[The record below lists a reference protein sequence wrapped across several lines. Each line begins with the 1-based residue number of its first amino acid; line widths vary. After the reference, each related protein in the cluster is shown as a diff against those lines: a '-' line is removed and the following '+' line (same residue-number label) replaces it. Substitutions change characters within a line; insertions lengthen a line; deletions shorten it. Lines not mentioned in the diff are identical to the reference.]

1 MAGGYQD
8 GCLAQ
13 NSFFSHHT
21 WTQDMSCHVPVKHPH
36 QEEQVHPQTLLGCAL
51 LMVVHPLVLDEL
63 GALAK
68 SLATGATGKGLL
80 TRVSP

>member
-13 NSFFSHHT
+13 NSFLSHHT
-21 WTQDMSCHVPVKHPH
+21 WTQDVLPCTCQASPS
-36 QEEQVHPQTLLGCAL
+36 QEEQVHPQALLGCAL
-51 LMVVHPLVLDEL
+51 LTVVHPLVLDEL

-68 SLATGATGKGLL
+68 SLATGATGEGLL